1 MFKQIYFPY
10 PLPPGIK
17 WQIFC
22 HRKAAFF
29 HQNEMY
35 ACRILIV
42 FFLYIDEAVRQINFW
57 TWAGSENQHTNIKA
71 VIIHIR
77 NNLVPLEMRNRETM
91 LGSFISKS

>member
-1 MFKQIYFPY
+1 MANL
-10 PLPPGIK
+10 LPQKSGLFSSK
-17 WQIFC
+17 RNVC
-22 HRKAAFF
+22 M
-29 HQNEMY
+29 QNSN
-35 ACRILIV
+35 C

-71 VIIHIR
+71 VIIYIR